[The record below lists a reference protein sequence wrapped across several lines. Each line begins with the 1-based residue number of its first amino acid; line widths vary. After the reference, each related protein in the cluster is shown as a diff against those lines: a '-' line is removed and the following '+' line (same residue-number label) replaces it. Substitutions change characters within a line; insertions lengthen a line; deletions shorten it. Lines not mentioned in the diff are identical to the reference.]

1 MLQSSISIFTA
12 MNYLAHAYLSFNHP
26 DILVGNM
33 ISDFVKGKKQ
43 FDYPAAIQKGIR
55 LHRAIDNFTDEHP
68 ATREA
73 KQYFRPAVGLYAGAF
88 VDIVYDHFLA
98 LDSNELT
105 EQEWKNFA
113 VVTYRQLS
121 EQPEWLPEKFAR
133 MLPYMSSQ
141 NWLYNYRFTW
151 GMENSFGGLVRRAA
165 YLTDS
170 SQAFSLFTAPYAE
183 LKQQYEVFFPQ
194 LKAFASSQ
202 FDALISQ

>member
-1 MLQSSISIFTA
+1 
-12 MNYLAHAYLSFNHP
+12 MNYLAHAYLSFNNP

-88 VDIVYDHFLA
+88 TDIVYDHFLA

-105 EQEWKNFA
+105 EDGWKKFA
-113 VVTYRQLS
+113 TLTYQQLS
-121 EQPEWLPEKFAR
+121 DHEKWLPEKFAR

-170 SQAFSLFTAPYAE
+170 SEAFSLFTTHYVE
-183 LKQQYEVFFPQ
+183 LKQQYQVFFPQ

-202 FDALISQ
+202 FDILIKQ

>member
-1 MLQSSISIFTA
+1 

-33 ISDFVKGKKQ
+33 VSDFVKGKKQ
-43 FDYPAAIQKGIR
+43 FDYPASIQKGIR

-68 ATREA
+68 VTREA

-98 LDSNELT
+98 LDSNELS
-105 EQEWKNFA
+105 EQDWKDFA
-113 VVTYRQLS
+113 NYTYRQLAA
-121 EQPEWLPEKFAR
+121 QPEWLPEKFAR

-165 YLTDS
+165 YLTDA
-170 SQAFSLFTAPYAE
+170 SQAFSLFTTHYAE
-183 LKQQYEVFFPQ
+183 LKQQYQTFFPQ

-202 FDALISQ
+202 FDILIKQ

>member
-1 MLQSSISIFTA
+1 

-43 FDYPAAIQKGIR
+43 FDYPLAIQKGIR
-55 LHRAIDNFTDEHP
+55 LHRAIDNFTDEHL

-73 KQYFRPAVGLYAGAF
+73 RKYFKPAVGLYSGAF

-98 LDSNELT
+98 LDPHELSEQAWKDFATVVYNQLT
-105 EQEWKNFA
+105 EQ
-113 VVTYRQLS
+113 Q
-121 EQPEWLPEKFAR
+121 EWLPEKFAR

-141 NWLYNYRFTW
+141 NWLYNYRFTG
-151 GMENSFGGLVRRAA
+151 GMENSFAGLVRRAA
-165 YLTDS
+165 YLTDAS
-170 SQAFSLFTAPYAE
+170 PAFSLFT
-183 LKQQYEVFFPQ
+183 Q

-202 FDALISQ
+202 FETLISE